1 MSSSPSGG
9 IKGFFQKAAKSFKS
23 GGIFAKDTVTWLGT
37 KGARIGF
44 IVATTVMVTF
54 MPLMFEIARE
64 GQMLETDRIT
74 VKEYRNR
81 GYSDRQLQEMGF
93 SEASIHSPSVAV
105 QK

>member
-64 GQMLETDRIT
+64 GQVRILCDMCVFSLSRARVKRLVIEEITSTDST
-74 VKEYRNR
+74 
-81 GYSDRQLQEMGF
+81 LLC
-93 SEASIHSPSVAV
+93 
-105 QK
+105 